1 MHRSD
6 CSVTVDGMTLR
17 CVIVDD
23 SLVFVTAARSLLE
36 HEGMAVLG
44 AASNGTEALRL
55 AADLQPDVLLVDIDL
70 NGESGLELV
79 GRLAGSADSA
89 PPVILISTHAE
100 EAYADLIAESAAVGF
115 LPKAKLSATAIGRLL
130 DRRSDVPSHPVPQP
144 GER

>member
-1 MHRSD
+1 
-6 CSVTVDGMTLR
+6 MTLR

-36 HEGMAVLG
+36 QEGMAVLG
-44 AASNGTEALRL
+44 AASNGIDALRL

-70 NGESGLELV
+70 DGESGLELV
-79 GRLAGSADSA
+79 GRLAGSAAPA

-100 EAYADLIAESAAVGF
+100 EAYADLIAESPAVGF
-115 LPKAKLSATAIGRLL
+115 LPKAKLSAATIHRLL
-130 DRRSDVPSHPVPQP
+130 DNRSHVPPHPTPAP

>member
-1 MHRSD
+1 
-6 CSVTVDGMTLR
+6 MTLR

-70 NGESGLELV
+70 NGESGLDLV
-79 GRLAGSADSA
+79 GRLAGSAGSADSA

-130 DRRSDVPSHPVPQP
+130 EGRGDVPSHPIPQH

>member
-1 MHRSD
+1 M
-6 CSVTVDGMTLR
+6 TVR

-36 HEGMAVLG
+36 HEGMTVLG

-79 GRLAGSADSA
+79 GRLAGSADPA

-100 EAYADLIAESAAVGF
+100 DTYADLIAESRAVGF
-115 LPKAKLSATAIGRLL
+115 LPKAKLSATTIGRLL
-130 DRRSDVPSHPVPQP
+130 DSRSDVPPHPTPAP